1 MNLKLVSRICK
12 IITVIALLI
21 IVLVVTGII

>member
-12 IITVIALLI
+12 IITAIALLI